1 MHNATEHITELELE
15 QGLAEVLSSPSNT
28 GRIEAIFVRPTEN
41 ERKAVNSARL
51 SCEGGIDGDRWANDS
66 YYRTDDGAPDPR
78 CQVSVMNAR
87 FLRQIAGDD
96 EAMCLAGNNLIVD
109 FDLSEES
116 LPTGSLLRVG
126 SEVVLEISDLP
137 HTGCS
142 KIASRYGNAARSFM
156 NKKCRKLL
164 NLRGRY
170 AKIVQGGTIH
180 IGDTI
185 EKTTPIARGQMR
197 LPMKPAE

>member
-1 MHNATEHITELELE
+1 MHDAAEHVTELELE
-15 QGLAEVLSSPSNT
+15 QGLAEVLASPADT
-28 GRIEAIFVRPTEN
+28 GRIEAIFLRPVEN
-41 ERKAVNSARL
+41 SRLAVDSARL
-51 SCEGGIDGDRWANDS
+51 SCKRGIEGDRWASDS
-66 YYRTDDGAPDPR
+66 YYRTDEGEPDPR

-109 FDLSEES
+109 FDLSEEN

-142 KIASRYGNAARSFM
+142 KIANRYGNAARSFM
-156 NKKCRKLL
+156 NKKSRKLL

-170 AKIVQGGTIH
+170 AKIVQGGTIR
-180 IGDTI
+180 IEDRI
-185 EKTTPIARGQMR
+185 EKTAPIARGQLR